1 MGGFLF
7 KIQNGMQDGIGGQV
21 PVVHFRK
28 SIVAVAACSGGK
40 TNQLQSG
47 LFCPAGNTIVI
58 PLVWWKKIPGI
69 MRRDIPFLHLRIG
82 VMKIL
87 IKLPAGYEKTIPV
100 RPAAVEQMFIG
111 MCAQVVTLM
120 L

>member
-1 MGGFLF
+1 
-7 KIQNGMQDGIGGQV
+7 
-21 PVVHFRK
+21 
-28 SIVAVAACSGGK
+28 
-40 TNQLQSG
+40 
-47 LFCPAGNTIVI
+47 
-58 PLVWWKKIPGI
+58 